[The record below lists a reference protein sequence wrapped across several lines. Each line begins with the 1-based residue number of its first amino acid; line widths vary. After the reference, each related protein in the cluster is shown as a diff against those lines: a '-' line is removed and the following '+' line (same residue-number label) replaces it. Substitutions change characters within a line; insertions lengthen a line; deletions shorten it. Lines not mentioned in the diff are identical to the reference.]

1 MADLCGFFE
10 PIAVL
15 LNAAPCY
22 IENAMS
28 DADTILAALEALPD
42 IDLGLGAPAE
52 RAGQRVVVAMSGGV
66 DSSVAAA
73 LVKRA
78 GYDAVGI
85 TLQLY
90 DHGEAIRRKGAC
102 CAGQDIHDARAV
114 AARLDMPHYVLD
126 YESRFKES
134 VMDDFADT
142 YLAGHTPI
150 PCIRC
155 NETVKFRDLLG
166 MARELGAVA
175 MVTGHYIA
183 TRQGPD
189 GWEMHRPKDLA
200 RDQSYFLFST
210 TQEQLDFLRFPLA
223 QLGKD
228 EIRQYAAALGLMVAD
243 KPDSQD
249 ICFVPNGDYAGVI
262 KRLRPDCNLPGE
274 IRHMD
279 GTLMGTHQGVLHYT
293 VGQRRG
299 LGVATGEPIYVVA
312 INADKR
318 EVIVGPREAL
328 ARARI
333 HVGEVNWL
341 GAHDTQSMAL
351 RARIRSTGEPAK
363 AEIIFQ
369 SDGSADIVLAEAEEG
384 VSPGQ
389 ACVFYGADDDRILGG
404 GWITGASAE

>member
-1 MADLCGFFE
+1 MSETKTAPDL
-10 PIAVL
+10 
-15 LNAAPCY
+15 
-22 IENAMS
+22 S
-28 DADTILAALEALPD
+28 RLPD
-42 IDLGLGAPAE
+42 IDLDIGEKAA
-52 RAGQRVVVAMSGGV
+52 RASQRVVVAMSGGV

-78 GYDAVGI
+78 GYDVVGV

-102 CAGQDIHDARAV
+102 CAGQDIHDARTV
-114 AARLDMPHYVLD
+114 AASLHIPHYVLD
-126 YESRFKES
+126 YESRFREQ
-134 VMDDFADT
+134 VMDEFVDS

-166 MARELGAVA
+166 MAQDLGAVA

-183 TRQGPD
+183 SQRGPD
-189 GWEMHRPKDLA
+189 GWEMHRPVDLA

-223 QLGKD
+223 GLTKD
-228 EIRQYAAALGLMVAD
+228 EIRDYAELLGMVVAD

-262 KRLRPDCNLPGE
+262 KRLRPDCSLPGD
-274 IRHMD
+274 ILHMD
-279 GTLMGTHQGVLHYT
+279 GTLLGQHQGVLHYT

-299 LGVATGEPIYVVA
+299 LGVATGDPLYVVS
-312 INADKR
+312 IDADAR
-318 EVIVGPREAL
+318 NVIVGPKEAL
-328 ARARI
+328 ARQKI
-333 HVGEVNWL
+333 FLSEVNWL
-341 GAHDTQSMAL
+341 GQASREKQFDV
-351 RARIRSTGEPAK
+351 RVRIRSTSAPAPARIK
-363 AEIIFQ
+363 LSADGQAEII
-369 SDGSADIVLAEAEEG
+369 LAQAEEG

-389 ACVFYGADDDRILGG
+389 ACVFYETDSQRMLGG
-404 GWITGASAE
+404 GWIAATALH

>member
-1 MADLCGFFE
+1 MNAD
-10 PIAVL
+10 IK
-15 LNAAPCY
+15 
-22 IENAMS
+22 
-28 DADTILAALEALPD
+28 AALAALPD
-42 IDLGLGAPAE
+42 IDLNLGDGRDAPAA
-52 RAGQRVVVAMSGGV
+52 RAAQRVVIAMSGGV

-134 VMDDFADT
+134 VMDEFVDS

-183 TRQGPD
+183 TQKGAD

-210 TQEQLDFLRFPLA
+210 TQEQMDFLRFPLA
-223 QLGKD
+223 ALGKD
-228 EIRQYAAALGLMVAD
+228 EIRDYAAALGLMVAD

-262 KRLRPDCNLPGE
+262 KRLRPDCSLPGE
-274 IRHMD
+274 IVHLD
-279 GTLMGTHQGVLHYT
+279 GTVMGTHQGVLHYT

-299 LGVATGEPIYVVA
+299 LGIATGDPIYVVA
-312 INADKR
+312 IDADKR
-318 EVIVGPREAL
+318 QVIVGPREAL

-333 HVGEVNWL
+333 HLSEVNWL
-341 GAHDTQSMAL
+341 GAEADGPIEL
-351 RARIRSTGEPAK
+351 RARIRSTGEPA
-363 AEIIFQ
+363 AAHLQ
-369 SDGSADIVLAEAEEG
+369 LGQDGLADIVLAEPEEG

-389 ACVFYGADDDRILGG
+389 ACVFYATDSDRVLGG
-404 GWITGASAE
+404 GWITGASAD

>member
-1 MADLCGFFE
+1 
-10 PIAVL
+10 
-15 LNAAPCY
+15 
-22 IENAMS
+22 MS
-28 DADTILAALEALPD
+28 DVLTPSVLEKMPL
-42 IDLGLGAPAE
+42 IDLGVGAQLSGGETSAEE
-52 RAGQRVVVAMSGGV
+52 RAGQRVVIAMSGGV

-114 AARLDMPHYVLD
+114 AAKLDMPHYVLD

-134 VMDDFADT
+134 VMDEFVDG

-155 NETVKFRDLLG
+155 NETVKFRDLLTT
-166 MARELGAVA
+166 ARELGAVA
-175 MVTGHYIA
+175 LVTGHYIA
-183 TRQGPD
+183 TQQGAT
-189 GWEMHRPKDLA
+189 GWQMHRPRDLA

-223 QLGKD
+223 DLTKE
-228 EIRQYAAALGLMVAD
+228 EIRDYAALIGLQVAD

-262 KRLRPDCNLPGE
+262 KRLRPDCSLPGE
-274 IRHMD
+274 IRTID
-279 GTLMGTHQGVLHYT
+279 GAVLGQHQGVLHYT

-299 LGVATGEPIYVVA
+299 LGVATGDPLYVVA
-312 INADKR
+312 IDADKR

-333 HVGEVNWL
+333 QLDEVNWL
-341 GAHDTQSMAL
+341 GDGGETVL
-351 RARIRSTGEPAK
+351 PVRARIRSTGEPAA
-363 AEIIFQ
+363 AELTLN
-369 SDGSADIVLAEAEEG
+369 DNGSAEIVLAEAEEG

-389 ACVFYGADDDRILGG
+389 ACVFYAADSDRVLGG
-404 GWITGASAE
+404 GWISGAAQS

>member
-1 MADLCGFFE
+1 MVNAD
-10 PIAVL
+10 
-15 LNAAPCY
+15 
-22 IENAMS
+22 IE
-28 DADTILAALEALPD
+28 AALAALPD
-42 IDLGLGAPAE
+42 IDLNLSDGRDAPAA
-52 RAGQRVVVAMSGGV
+52 RAEQRVVIAMSGGV

-90 DHGEAIRRKGAC
+90 DHGEAIRRKGTC

-134 VMDDFADT
+134 VMDEFVDS

-183 TRQGPD
+183 TQKGAD

-210 TQEQLDFLRFPLA
+210 TQEQMDFLRFPLA
-223 QLGKD
+223 ALGKD
-228 EIRQYAAALGLMVAD
+228 EIRDYAAALGLMVAD

-262 KRLRPDCNLPGE
+262 KRLRPDCSLPGE
-274 IRHMD
+274 IVHLD
-279 GTLMGTHQGVLHYT
+279 GTVIGTHQGVLHYT

-299 LGVATGEPIYVVA
+299 LGIATGDPIYVVA
-312 INADKR
+312 IDADKR
-318 EVIVGPREAL
+318 QVIVGPRAAL

-333 HVGEVNWL
+333 HLGEVNWL
-341 GAHDTQSMAL
+341 GAEADGPIEL
-351 RARIRSTGEPAK
+351 RARIRSTGEPA
-363 AEIIFQ
+363 AAHLQ
-369 SDGSADIVLAEAEEG
+369 LGQDGLADIVLAEPEEG

-389 ACVFYGADDDRILGG
+389 ACVFYATDSDRVL
-404 GWITGASAE
+404 

>member
-1 MADLCGFFE
+1 
-10 PIAVL
+10 
-15 LNAAPCY
+15 
-22 IENAMS
+22 MS
-28 DADTILAALEALPD
+28 DVLNPSALAKMPV
-42 IDLGLGAPAE
+42 IDLGIGASEAGDGD
-52 RAGQRVVVAMSGGV
+52 RAAQRVVIAMSGGV

-114 AARLDMPHYVLD
+114 AAKLDMPHYVLD

-134 VMDDFADT
+134 VMDEFVDS
-142 YLAGHTPI
+142 YLSGHTPI

-155 NETVKFRDLLG
+155 NETVKFRDLLAT
-166 MARELGAVA
+166 ARDLGAA
-175 MVTGHYIA
+175 ALVTGHYIA
-183 TRQGPD
+183 TQKGNG
-189 GWEMHRPKDLA
+189 GWEMHRPRDLA

-223 QLGKD
+223 DLTKD
-228 EIRQYAAALGLMVAD
+228 EIREFAALIGLDVAD

-249 ICFVPNGDYAGVI
+249 ICFVPNGDYASVI
-262 KRLRPDCNLPGE
+262 KRLRPDCSLPGE

-279 GTLMGTHQGVLHYT
+279 GSLLGMHQGVLHYT

-299 LGVATGEPIYVVA
+299 LGVATGDPLYVVS
-312 INADKR
+312 IDADKR
-318 EVIVGPREAL
+318 EVIVGPRAAL

-333 HVGEVNWL
+333 MLDEVNWIGGQEAVNL
-341 GAHDTQSMAL
+341 PV
-351 RARIRSTGEPAK
+351 RARIRSTGEPAQAELTLQADGV
-363 AEIIFQ
+363 AEII
-369 SDGSADIVLAEAEEG
+369 LAEAEEG

-389 ACVFYGADDDRILGG
+389 ACVFYAADSDRVLGG
-404 GWITGASAE
+404 GWISGAKNT

>member
-1 MADLCGFFE
+1 
-10 PIAVL
+10 
-15 LNAAPCY
+15 
-22 IENAMS
+22 MS
-28 DADTILAALEALPD
+28 DVLTPSVLEKMPL
-42 IDLGLGAPAE
+42 IDLGIGAQLSGGETSAEE
-52 RAGQRVVVAMSGGV
+52 RAGQRVVIAMSGGV

-114 AARLDMPHYVLD
+114 AAKLDMPHYVFD

-134 VMDDFADT
+134 VMDEFVDG

-155 NETVKFRDLLG
+155 NETVKFRDLLTT
-166 MARELGAVA
+166 ARELGAVA
-175 MVTGHYIA
+175 LVTGHYIA
-183 TRQGPD
+183 TQQGAT
-189 GWEMHRPKDLA
+189 GWQMHRPRDLA

-223 QLGKD
+223 DLTKE
-228 EIRQYAAALGLMVAD
+228 EIRDYAALIGLQVAD

-262 KRLRPDCNLPGE
+262 KRLRPDCSLPGE
-274 IRHMD
+274 IRTMD
-279 GTLMGTHQGVLHYT
+279 GAVLGQHQGVLHYT

-299 LGVATGEPIYVVA
+299 LGVATGDPLYVVA
-312 INADKR
+312 IDADKR

-333 HVGEVNWL
+333 QLDEVNWL
-341 GAHDTQSMAL
+341 GDGGETVL
-351 RARIRSTGEPAK
+351 PVRARIRSTGEPAA
-363 AEIIFQ
+363 AELTLN
-369 SDGSADIVLAEAEEG
+369 DNGSAEIVLAEAEEG

-389 ACVFYGADDDRILGG
+389 ACVFYAADSDRVLGG
-404 GWITGASAE
+404 GWISGAAQS

>member
-1 MADLCGFFE
+1 
-10 PIAVL
+10 
-15 LNAAPCY
+15 
-22 IENAMS
+22 MS
-28 DADTILAALEALPD
+28 DVLTPSVLEKMPL
-42 IDLGLGAPAE
+42 IDLGIGPDLTGGVSGADE
-52 RAGQRVVVAMSGGV
+52 RAGQRVVIAMSGGV

-114 AARLDMPHYVLD
+114 ASKLDMPHYVLD

-134 VMDDFADT
+134 VMDEFVDG

-155 NETVKFRDLLG
+155 NETVKFRDLLAT
-166 MARELGAVA
+166 ARDLGAVA
-175 MVTGHYIA
+175 LVTGHYIA
-183 TRQGPD
+183 TQHGET
-189 GWEMHRPKDLA
+189 GWQMHRPRDLA

-210 TQEQLDFLRFPLA
+210 TQAQLDFLRFPLA
-223 QLGKD
+223 DLTKEQ
-228 EIRQYAAALGLMVAD
+228 IRDYATLIGLQVAD
-243 KPDSQD
+243 KPASQD

-262 KRLRPDCNLPGE
+262 KRLRPDCSLPGE
-274 IRHMD
+274 IRTMD
-279 GTLMGTHQGVLHYT
+279 GTVLGQHQGVLHYT

-299 LGVATGEPIYVVA
+299 LGVATGDPLYVVA
-312 INADKR
+312 IDADKR

-333 HVGEVNWL
+333 QLYEVNWL
-341 GAHDTQSMAL
+341 GDVGSGAGAMPV
-351 RARIRSTGEPAK
+351 RARIRSTGEPAA
-363 AEIIFQ
+363 AELTLN
-369 SDGSADIVLAEAEEG
+369 DKGGAEIVLAEAEEG

-389 ACVFYGADDDRILGG
+389 ACVFYAANSDRVLGG
-404 GWITGASAE
+404 GWISGASQS

>member
-1 MADLCGFFE
+1 MLD
-10 PIAVL
+10 
-15 LNAAPCY
+15 
-22 IENAMS
+22 
-28 DADTILAALEALPD
+28 ALPD
-42 IDLGLGAPAE
+42 IDLGLGAHE
-52 RAGQRVVVAMSGGV
+52 TRAQQRVVIAMSGGV

-90 DHGEAIRRKGAC
+90 NHGEAIRRKGAC

-134 VMDDFADT
+134 VMDEFVDG

-166 MARELGAVA
+166 MARELDAVA

-183 TRQGPD
+183 TQKGAH
-189 GWEMHRPKDLA
+189 GWEMHRPRDLA

-210 TQEQLDFLRFPLA
+210 TQEQMDFLRFPLA
-223 QLGKD
+223 QMGKD
-228 EIRQYAAALGLMVAD
+228 DIRDYAAALGLTVAD

-262 KRLRPDCNLPGE
+262 KRLRPDCSLPGE

-279 GTLMGTHQGVLHYT
+279 GTLLGTHQGVLHYT

-299 LGVATGEPIYVVA
+299 LGIATGDPIYVVA
-312 INADKR
+312 IDADKR
-318 EVIVGPREAL
+318 EVTVGPREAL
-328 ARARI
+328 ARARM
-333 HVGEVNWL
+333 HLDEVNWL
-341 GAHDTQSMAL
+341 GGEVSGTINL
-351 RARIRSTGEPAK
+351 RVRIRSTGEPA
-363 AEIIFQ
+363 AAQ
-369 SDGSADIVLAEAEEG
+369 LTLGDAAHADVLLAEPEEG

-389 ACVFYGADDDRILGG
+389 ACVFYGADDNRVLGG
-404 GWITGASAE
+404 GWIKSASTH

>member
-1 MADLCGFFE
+1 
-10 PIAVL
+10 
-15 LNAAPCY
+15 
-22 IENAMS
+22 MS
-28 DADTILAALEALPD
+28 DVLTPSVLEKMPL
-42 IDLGLGAPAE
+42 IDLGIGPDLTGGVSGADE
-52 RAGQRVVVAMSGGV
+52 RAGQRVVIAMSGGV

-114 AARLDMPHYVLD
+114 AAKLDMPHYVLD

-134 VMDDFADT
+134 VMDEFVDG

-155 NETVKFRDLLG
+155 NETVKFRDLLAT
-166 MARELGAVA
+166 ARDLGAVA
-175 MVTGHYIA
+175 LVTGHYIA
-183 TRQGPD
+183 TQHGET
-189 GWEMHRPKDLA
+189 GWQMHRPRDLA

-210 TQEQLDFLRFPLA
+210 TQAQLDFLRFPLA
-223 QLGKD
+223 DLTKEQ
-228 EIRQYAAALGLMVAD
+228 IRDYATLIGLQVAD

-262 KRLRPDCNLPGE
+262 KRLRPDCSLPGE
-274 IRHMD
+274 IRTMD
-279 GTLMGTHQGVLHYT
+279 GTVLGQHQGVLHYT

-299 LGVATGEPIYVVA
+299 LGVATGDPLYVVA
-312 INADKR
+312 IDADKR
-318 EVIVGPREAL
+318 QVIVGPREAL

-333 HVGEVNWL
+333 QLDEVNWL
-341 GAHDTQSMAL
+341 GDVGSSAGAMPV
-351 RARIRSTGEPAK
+351 RARIRSTGEPAA
-363 AEIIFQ
+363 AELTLN
-369 SDGSADIVLAEAEEG
+369 DKGGAEIVLAEAEEG

-389 ACVFYGADDDRILGG
+389 ACVFYATNSDRVLGG
-404 GWITGASAE
+404 GWISGASQS

>member
-1 MADLCGFFE
+1 MSETKTAPDL
-10 PIAVL
+10 
-15 LNAAPCY
+15 
-22 IENAMS
+22 S
-28 DADTILAALEALPD
+28 RLPD
-42 IDLGLGAPAE
+42 IDLDIGEKAA
-52 RAGQRVVVAMSGGV
+52 RASQRVVVAMSGGV

-78 GYDAVGI
+78 GYDVVGV

-102 CAGQDIHDARAV
+102 CAGQDIQDARTV
-114 AARLDMPHYVLD
+114 AASLDIPHYVLD
-126 YESRFKES
+126 YESRFREQ
-134 VMDDFADT
+134 VMDEFVDS

-166 MARELGAVA
+166 MAQDLGAVA

-183 TRQGPD
+183 SQRGPD
-189 GWEMHRPKDLA
+189 GWEMHRPVDLA

-223 QLGKD
+223 GLTKD
-228 EIRQYAAALGLMVAD
+228 EIRDYAELLGMVVAD

-262 KRLRPDCNLPGE
+262 KRLRPDCSLPGD
-274 IRHMD
+274 ILHMD
-279 GTLMGTHQGVLHYT
+279 GTLLGQHQGVLHYT

-299 LGVATGEPIYVVA
+299 LGVATGDPLYVVS
-312 INADKR
+312 IDADAR
-318 EVIVGPREAL
+318 NVIVGPKEAL
-328 ARARI
+328 ARQKI
-333 HVGEVNWL
+333 FLSEVNWL
-341 GAHDTQSMAL
+341 GQASREKQFDV
-351 RARIRSTGEPAK
+351 RVRIRSTSAPAPARIK
-363 AEIIFQ
+363 LSADGQAEII
-369 SDGSADIVLAEAEEG
+369 LAQAEEG

-389 ACVFYGADDDRILGG
+389 ACVFYETDSQRMLGG
-404 GWITGASAE
+404 GWIAATALH

>member
-1 MADLCGFFE
+1 
-10 PIAVL
+10 
-15 LNAAPCY
+15 
-22 IENAMS
+22 MS
-28 DADTILAALEALPD
+28 DVLTPSVLEKMPL
-42 IDLGLGAPAE
+42 IDLGIGPDLTGGVSGADE
-52 RAGQRVVVAMSGGV
+52 RAGQRVVIAMSGGV

-114 AARLDMPHYVLD
+114 AAKLDMPHYVLD

-134 VMDDFADT
+134 VMDEFVDG

-155 NETVKFRDLLG
+155 NETVKFRDLLAT
-166 MARELGAVA
+166 ARDLGAVA
-175 MVTGHYIA
+175 LVTGHYIA
-183 TRQGPD
+183 TQHGET
-189 GWEMHRPKDLA
+189 GWQMHRPRDLA

-210 TQEQLDFLRFPLA
+210 TQAQLDFLRFPLA
-223 QLGKD
+223 DLTKEQ
-228 EIRQYAAALGLMVAD
+228 IRDYATLIGLQVAD

-262 KRLRPDCNLPGE
+262 KRLRPDCSLPGE
-274 IRHMD
+274 IRTMD
-279 GTLMGTHQGVLHYT
+279 GTVLGQHQGVLHYT

-299 LGVATGEPIYVVA
+299 LGVATGDPLYVVA
-312 INADKR
+312 IDADKR
-318 EVIVGPREAL
+318 QVIVGPREAL

-333 HVGEVNWL
+333 QLDEVNWL
-341 GAHDTQSMAL
+341 GDVGSSAGAMPV
-351 RARIRSTGEPAK
+351 RARIRSTGEPAA
-363 AEIIFQ
+363 AELTLN
-369 SDGSADIVLAEAEEG
+369 DKGGAEIVLAEAEEG

-389 ACVFYGADDDRILGG
+389 ACVFYAATSDRVLGG
-404 GWITGASAE
+404 GWISGASQS

>member
-1 MADLCGFFE
+1 
-10 PIAVL
+10 
-15 LNAAPCY
+15 
-22 IENAMS
+22 MS
-28 DADTILAALEALPD
+28 DALTDAALDALPV
-42 IDLGLGAPAE
+42 IDLGIGAPE
-52 RAGQRVVVAMSGGV
+52 KRGQQRVVIAMSGGV

-114 AARLDMPHYVLD
+114 ASKLDMPHYVLD

-134 VMDDFADT
+134 VMDEFVDS
-142 YLAGHTPI
+142 YLSGHTPI

-166 MARELGAVA
+166 MARELDAVA

-183 TRQGPD
+183 SRRGDD
-189 GWEMHRPKDLA
+189 GWEMHRPVDLA

-223 QLGKD
+223 ELTKD
-228 EIRQYAAALGLMVAD
+228 QIRDYAALIGLQVAD

-262 KRLRPDCNLPGE
+262 KRLRPDCSLPGE
-274 IRHMD
+274 IRHVD
-279 GTLMGTHQGVLHYT
+279 GSLLGTHQGVLHYT

-299 LGVATGEPIYVVA
+299 LGVATGDPLYVVA
-312 INADKR
+312 IDADKR

-333 HVGEVNWL
+333 FLDEVNWL
-341 GAHDTQSMAL
+341 GDADADGL
-351 RARIRSTGEPAK
+351 YVRARIRSTGEPAAAQLTLTGNGA
-363 AEIIFQ
+363 AEIIL
-369 SDGSADIVLAEAEEG
+369 SEAEEG

-389 ACVFYGADDDRILGG
+389 ACVFYAADSDRVLGG
-404 GWITGASAE
+404 GWINGSKAE

>member
-1 MADLCGFFE
+1 MD
-10 PIAVL
+10 
-15 LNAAPCY
+15 
-22 IENAMS
+22 
-28 DADTILAALEALPD
+28 DTFGLDALPD
-42 IDLGLGAPAE
+42 IDLGLGTREE
-52 RAGQRVVVAMSGGV
+52 RAGQRVVIAMSGGV

-102 CAGQDIHDARAV
+102 CAGQDIHDARTV
-114 AARLDMPHYVLD
+114 AAMLDMPHYVLD

-134 VMDDFADT
+134 VMDEFVDG

-166 MARELGAVA
+166 MARELGAIA

-183 TRQGPD
+183 TQRGD
-189 GWEMHRPKDLA
+189 CGWEMHRPKDLA

-223 QLGKD
+223 QMGKD
-228 EIRQYAAALGLMVAD
+228 EIRDHAAALGLMVAD

-262 KRLRPDCNLPGE
+262 KRLRPDCSLPGE

-279 GTLMGTHQGVLHYT
+279 GTLLGTHQGVLHYT

-312 INADKR
+312 IDAEKR

-333 HVGEVNWL
+333 HLDEVNWL
-341 GAHDTQSMAL
+341 GDAPANDLSI
-351 RARIRSTGEPAK
+351 RARIRSTGEPAAAK
-363 AEIIFQ
+363 LTLKEN
-369 SDGSADIVLAEAEEG
+369 GLADIVLAEAEEG

-389 ACVFYGADDDRILGG
+389 ACVFYGLEDDRVLGG
-404 GWITGASAE
+404 GWIKSATAD

>member
-1 MADLCGFFE
+1 
-10 PIAVL
+10 
-15 LNAAPCY
+15 
-22 IENAMS
+22 MS
-28 DADTILAALEALPD
+28 DVLTPSVLKKMPL
-42 IDLGLGAPAE
+42 IDLGIGAQLSGGETSAEE
-52 RAGQRVVVAMSGGV
+52 RAGQRVVIAMSGGV

-114 AARLDMPHYVLD
+114 AAKLDMPHYVLD

-134 VMDDFADT
+134 VMDEFVDG

-155 NETVKFRDLLG
+155 NETVKFRDLLTT
-166 MARELGAVA
+166 ARELGAVA
-175 MVTGHYIA
+175 LVTGHYIA
-183 TRQGPD
+183 TQQGAT
-189 GWEMHRPKDLA
+189 GWQMHRPRDLA

-223 QLGKD
+223 DLTKE
-228 EIRQYAAALGLMVAD
+228 EIRDYAALIGLQVAD

-262 KRLRPDCNLPGE
+262 KRLRPDCSLPGE
-274 IRHMD
+274 IRTMD
-279 GTLMGTHQGVLHYT
+279 GAVLGQHQGVLHYT

-299 LGVATGEPIYVVA
+299 LGVATGDPLYVVA
-312 INADKR
+312 IDADKR

-333 HVGEVNWL
+333 QLDEVNWL
-341 GAHDTQSMAL
+341 GDGGETVL
-351 RARIRSTGEPAK
+351 PVRARIRSTGEPAA
-363 AEIIFQ
+363 AELTLN
-369 SDGSADIVLAEAEEG
+369 DNGSAEIVLAEAEEG

-389 ACVFYGADDDRILGG
+389 ACVFYAADSDRVLGG
-404 GWITGASAE
+404 GWISGATQS

>member
-1 MADLCGFFE
+1 MVNAD
-10 PIAVL
+10 
-15 LNAAPCY
+15 
-22 IENAMS
+22 IE
-28 DADTILAALEALPD
+28 AALAALPD
-42 IDLGLGAPAE
+42 IDLNLGDGGDAPTA
-52 RAGQRVVVAMSGGV
+52 RAAQRVVIAMSGGV

-134 VMDDFADT
+134 VMDEFVDS

-183 TRQGPD
+183 TQKGAD

-210 TQEQLDFLRFPLA
+210 TQEQMDFLRFPLA
-223 QLGKD
+223 ALGKD
-228 EIRQYAAALGLMVAD
+228 EIRDYAAALGLMVAD

-262 KRLRPDCNLPGE
+262 KRLRPDCSLPGE
-274 IRHMD
+274 IVHLD
-279 GTLMGTHQGVLHYT
+279 GTVMGTHQGVLHYT

-299 LGVATGEPIYVVA
+299 LGIATGDPIYVVA
-312 INADKR
+312 IDADKR
-318 EVIVGPREAL
+318 QVIVGPREAL

-333 HVGEVNWL
+333 HLGEVNWL
-341 GAHDTQSMAL
+341 GAEADGPIEI
-351 RARIRSTGEPAK
+351 RARIRSTGEPAP
-363 AEIIFQ
+363 AHLQ
-369 SDGSADIVLAEAEEG
+369 LGQDGLADIVLAEPEEG

-389 ACVFYGADDDRILGG
+389 ACVFYATDSDRVLGG
-404 GWITGASAE
+404 GWITGASAD

>member
-1 MADLCGFFE
+1 
-10 PIAVL
+10 
-15 LNAAPCY
+15 
-22 IENAMS
+22 MS
-28 DADTILAALEALPD
+28 DVLTPSVLEKMPL
-42 IDLGLGAPAE
+42 IDLGIGAQLSGGETSAEE
-52 RAGQRVVVAMSGGV
+52 RAGQRVVIAMSGGV

-114 AARLDMPHYVLD
+114 AAKLDMPHYVLD

-134 VMDDFADT
+134 VMDDFVDG

-155 NETVKFRDLLG
+155 NETVKFRDLLTT
-166 MARELGAVA
+166 ARELGAVA
-175 MVTGHYIA
+175 LVTGHYIA
-183 TRQGPD
+183 TQQGAT
-189 GWEMHRPKDLA
+189 GWQMHRPRDLA

-223 QLGKD
+223 DLTKE
-228 EIRQYAAALGLMVAD
+228 EIRDYAALIGLQVAD

-262 KRLRPDCNLPGE
+262 KRLRPDCSLPGE
-274 IRHMD
+274 IRTMD
-279 GTLMGTHQGVLHYT
+279 GAVLGQHQGVLHYT

-299 LGVATGEPIYVVA
+299 LGVATGDPLYVVA
-312 INADKR
+312 IDADKR

-333 HVGEVNWL
+333 QLDEVNWL
-341 GAHDTQSMAL
+341 GDGGETVLSV
-351 RARIRSTGEPAK
+351 RARIRSTGEPAA
-363 AEIIFQ
+363 AELTLN
-369 SDGSADIVLAEAEEG
+369 DNGSAEIVLAEAEEG

-389 ACVFYGADDDRILGG
+389 ACVFYAADSDRVLGG
-404 GWITGASAE
+404 GWISGAAQS

>member
-1 MADLCGFFE
+1 MSETKTAPDL
-10 PIAVL
+10 
-15 LNAAPCY
+15 
-22 IENAMS
+22 S
-28 DADTILAALEALPD
+28 RLPD
-42 IDLGLGAPAE
+42 IDLDIGEKAA
-52 RAGQRVVVAMSGGV
+52 RASQRVVVAMSGGV

-78 GYDAVGI
+78 GYDVVGV

-102 CAGQDIHDARAV
+102 CAGQDIHDARTV
-114 AARLDMPHYVLD
+114 AASLDIPHYVLD
-126 YESRFKES
+126 YESRFREQ
-134 VMDDFADT
+134 VMDEFVDS

-166 MARELGAVA
+166 MAQDLGAVA

-183 TRQGPD
+183 SQRGPD
-189 GWEMHRPKDLA
+189 GWEMHRPVDLA

-223 QLGKD
+223 GLTKD
-228 EIRQYAAALGLMVAD
+228 EIRDYAELLGMVVAD

-262 KRLRPDCNLPGE
+262 KRLRPDCSLPGD
-274 IRHMD
+274 ILHMD
-279 GTLMGTHQGVLHYT
+279 GTLLGQHQGVLHYT

-299 LGVATGEPIYVVA
+299 LGVATGDPLYVVS
-312 INADKR
+312 IDADAR
-318 EVIVGPREAL
+318 NVIVGPKEAL
-328 ARARI
+328 ARQKI
-333 HVGEVNWL
+333 FLSEVNWL
-341 GAHDTQSMAL
+341 GQASREKQFDV
-351 RARIRSTGEPAK
+351 RVRIRSTSAPAPARIK
-363 AEIIFQ
+363 LSADGQAEII
-369 SDGSADIVLAEAEEG
+369 LAQAEEG

-389 ACVFYGADDDRILGG
+389 ACVFYETDSQRMLGG
-404 GWITGASAE
+404 GWIAATALH

>member
-1 MADLCGFFE
+1 
-10 PIAVL
+10 
-15 LNAAPCY
+15 
-22 IENAMS
+22 MS
-28 DADTILAALEALPD
+28 DVLTPSVLEKMPL
-42 IDLGLGAPAE
+42 IDLGIGPHPSSGDARADE
-52 RAGQRVVVAMSGGV
+52 RAGQRVVIAMSGGV

-114 AARLDMPHYVLD
+114 AAKLDMPHYVLD

-134 VMDDFADT
+134 VMDEFVEG

-155 NETVKFRDLLG
+155 NETVKFRDLLTT
-166 MARELGAVA
+166 ARELGAVA
-175 MVTGHYIA
+175 LVTGHYIA
-183 TRQGPD
+183 TQHGET
-189 GWEMHRPKDLA
+189 GWQMHRPRDLA

-223 QLGKD
+223 DLTKE
-228 EIRQYAAALGLMVAD
+228 EIRDYAALIGLQVAD

-262 KRLRPDCNLPGE
+262 KRLRPDCSLPGE
-274 IRHMD
+274 IRTID
-279 GTLMGTHQGVLHYT
+279 GEVLGQHQGVLHYT

-299 LGVATGEPIYVVA
+299 LGVATGDPLYVVA
-312 INADKR
+312 IDADKR
-318 EVIVGPREAL
+318 QVIVGPREAL

-333 HVGEVNWL
+333 HLDEVNWL
-341 GAHDTQSMAL
+341 GDGRATAMAV
-351 RARIRSTGEPAK
+351 RARIRSTGEPAA
-363 AEIIFQ
+363 AELTLN
-369 SDGSADIVLAEAEEG
+369 DKGGADIVLAEAEEG

-389 ACVFYGADDDRILGG
+389 ACVFYAADSDRVLGG
-404 GWITGASAE
+404 GWISGASPS

>member
-1 MADLCGFFE
+1 MN
-10 PIAVL
+10 
-15 LNAAPCY
+15 NA
-22 IENAMS
+22 E
-28 DADTILAALEALPD
+28 THQALDALPD
-42 IDLGLGAPAE
+42 IDLGLGTRQE
-52 RAGQRVVVAMSGGV
+52 RAAQRVVVAMSGGV

-102 CAGQDIHDARAV
+102 CAGQDIHDARSV
-114 AARLDMPHYVLD
+114 AAVLDMPHYVLD

-134 VMDDFADT
+134 VMDEFVDG

-155 NETVKFRDLLG
+155 NETVKFRDLLD

-183 TRQGPD
+183 TQKGD
-189 GWEMHRPKDLA
+189 GGWEMHRPKDLA

-223 QLGKD
+223 QMGKD
-228 EIRQYAAALGLMVAD
+228 EIRDYAAALGLMVAD

-262 KRLRPDCNLPGE
+262 KRLRPDCSLPGE

-279 GTLMGTHQGVLHYT
+279 GALLGTHQGVLHYT

-299 LGVATGEPIYVVA
+299 LGVATGDPIYVIA
-312 INADKR
+312 IDAEKR

-333 HVGEVNWL
+333 HLDEVNWL
-341 GAHDTQSMAL
+341 GDAPSADMPI
-351 RARIRSTGEPAK
+351 RARIRSTGEPA
-363 AEIIFQ
+363 AARLTL
-369 SDGSADIVLAEAEEG
+369 GANAMADIVLAEPEEG

-389 ACVFYGADDDRILGG
+389 ACVFYGLDDDRVLGG
-404 GWITGASAE
+404 GWIRAASAD

>member
-1 MADLCGFFE
+1 
-10 PIAVL
+10 
-15 LNAAPCY
+15 
-22 IENAMS
+22 MS
-28 DADTILAALEALPD
+28 DADIVSALDALPD
-42 IDLGLGAPAE
+42 IDLGLGARE
-52 RAGQRVVVAMSGGV
+52 DRAGQRVVIAMSGGV

-134 VMDDFADT
+134 VMDEFVDG

-166 MARELGAVA
+166 MARELGAEA

-183 TRQGPD
+183 TKAGAE

-223 QLGKD
+223 QLEKD
-228 EIRQYAAALGLMVAD
+228 DIRDYAAALGLMVAD

-262 KRLRPDCNLPGE
+262 KRLRPDCSLPGD

-279 GTLMGTHQGVLHYT
+279 GTLLGTHQGVLHYT

-299 LGVATGEPIYVVA
+299 LGVATGDPIYVVA
-312 INADKR
+312 IDADKR

-333 HVGEVNWL
+333 HLDDVNWL
-341 GAHDTQSMAL
+341 GDGRADAL
-351 RARIRSTGEPAK
+351 PIRARIRSTGDPA
-363 AEIIFQ
+363 AATLTMTADGSGEII
-369 SDGSADIVLAEAEEG
+369 LATPEEG

-389 ACVFYGADDDRILGG
+389 ACVFYGADDDRVLGG
-404 GWITGASAE
+404 GWIKSATAD

>member
-1 MADLCGFFE
+1 MKTQ
-10 PIAVL
+10 
-15 LNAAPCY
+15 NA
-22 IENAMS
+22 
-28 DADTILAALEALPD
+28 LFALDSLPD
-42 IDLGLGAPAE
+42 IDLHIGTVE
-52 RAGQRVVVAMSGGV
+52 QRSQQRVVIAMSGGV

-102 CAGQDIHDARAV
+102 CAGQDIHDARSV
-114 AARLDMPHYVLD
+114 AASLDMPHYVLD

-134 VMDDFADT
+134 VMDEFVDG

-183 TRQGPD
+183 TRQTD
-189 GWEMHRPKDLA
+189 SGWEMHRPLDLA

-210 TQEQLDFLRFPLA
+210 TQEQLAFLRFPLA
-223 QLGKD
+223 HLSKED
-228 EIRQYAAALGLMVAD
+228 IRDYAAALGLMVAD

-249 ICFVPNGDYAGVI
+249 ICFVPNGDYASVI
-262 KRLRPDCNLPGE
+262 KRLRPDCSLPGE

-279 GTLMGTHQGVLHYT
+279 GSLLGTHQGVLHYT
-293 VGQRRG
+293 IGQRRG
-299 LGVATGEPIYVVA
+299 LGVATGDPIYVVA
-312 INADKR
+312 IDADKR

-328 ARARI
+328 ARARV
-333 HVGEVNWL
+333 HLDEVNWL
-341 GAHDTQSMAL
+341 GDAASGPIEVL
-351 RARIRSTGEPAK
+351 ARIRSTGDPAP
-363 AEIIFQ
+363 AHLHLGENGQ
-369 SDGSADIVLAEAEEG
+369 ADVVLSQPEEG

-389 ACVFYGADDDRILGG
+389 ACVFYAKDGDRVLGG
-404 GWITGASAE
+404 GWIKSASIS